1 VQHTPVLLR
10 EVLELLAPSKGEVF
24 VDGTIGLGSH
34 ARAILE
40 KIGANGK
47 LIGIDADAR
56 NLKLARANLKK
67 FSNVKFHR
75 ANFRE
80 LGNFVPPN
88 SADGILLDLGLS
100 SLHLDNAGRGFSF
113 RNSGPLDMRFNS
125 RQVLTAAGIL
135 NGFTENEIA
144 DIFFQFGEIRS
155 SRKIARKVV
164 EFRRKQKFLRTED
177 LVGIV
182 EAKSLLP
189 QIFQALRI
197 AVNDELNSLEEGL
210 LAAEKILKSNGR
222 IAVISFHSL
231 EDRIVKNFFRE
242 RKKTGVLEILTKK
255 PVTPGSDEIQKN
267 PRSRSAKLR
276 VAKRLQRALKSSKDF
291 PSL

>member
-1 VQHTPVLLR
+1 HTPVLLR

-24 VDGTIGLGSH
+24 LDGTLGLGGH

-56 NLKLARANLKK
+56 NLKLARANLEK

-113 RNSGPLDMRFNS
+113 RNSGPLDMRFN
-125 RQVLTAAGIL
+125 TAQSLDAATIL
-135 NGFTENEIA
+135 NSFPENEIA
-144 DIFFQFGEIRS
+144 DIFFKFGEIRS

-177 LVGIV
+177 LVSLI
-182 EAKSLLP
+182 ALPKLLP

-197 AVNDELNSLEEGL
+197 AVNDELESLRAGLNSVCE
-210 LAAEKILKSNGR
+210 ALKSNGR

-231 EDRIVKNFFRE
+231 EDRIVKNFFRDK
-242 RKKTGVLEILTKK
+242 KKTGVLEILTKK
-255 PVTPGSDEIQKN
+255 PITPSPAEVSEN

-276 VAKRLQRALKSSKDF
+276 AAKKISNFNGTAS
-291 PSL
+291 